1 MSRIEWY
8 LVDIEIAYLTT
19 ITRIVNNSMIISFR
33 IQIGEVVGID
43 GLADRHFG
51 PCIRIVE

>member
-8 LVDIEIAYLTT
+8 LVDIQIAYLYT

-43 GLADRHFG
+43 GHFG